1 MALKTVFFDL
11 GNVLVF
17 FSFPK
22 MLDQI
27 GNLSG
32 MTSQRVKE
40 LLFDTNLRER
50 YEKGQIGTNEV
61 FKVFQSHAKGPC
73 SLDEF
78 KEAFCNIFT
87 PNLELWSVV
96 EELKAKGLRL
106 ILLSN
111 TSEGHFE
118 YCEKHFSILKLFN
131 HKILSYKV
139 GAWKPDEKI
148 FKKALEVAQCLPE
161 ECLYIDD
168 VPEFIESA
176 AKLGLPGIVYQD
188 TVNLKTVF
196 NKRLY
201 SVLPFA
207 KIL

>member
-11 GNVLVF
+11 GNVLLF

-22 MLDQI
+22 MFDQI
-27 GNLSG
+27 GRSFG
-32 MTSQRVKE
+32 MSSSEVKE
-40 LLFDTNLRER
+40 LLFNTNLRER
-50 YEKGQIGTNEV
+50 YEKGLIGTDAL
-61 FKVFQSHAKGPC
+61 FQTFQIHAKKPC
-73 SLDEF
+73 SLDAF

-87 PNLELWSVV
+87 PNLELWRIV
-96 EELKAKGLRL
+96 EQLKVKGLRL

-118 YCEKHFSILKLFN
+118 YCEKHFPILQLFD

-148 FKKALEVAQCLPE
+148 FQKALEKAHCLPE
-161 ECLYIDD
+161 ECFYIDD

-176 AKLGLPGIVYQD
+176 GKLGLPGIIYQNTAD
-188 TVNLKTVF
+188 LKASLHKKGYEV
-196 NKRLY
+196 
-201 SVLPFA
+201 
-207 KIL
+207 